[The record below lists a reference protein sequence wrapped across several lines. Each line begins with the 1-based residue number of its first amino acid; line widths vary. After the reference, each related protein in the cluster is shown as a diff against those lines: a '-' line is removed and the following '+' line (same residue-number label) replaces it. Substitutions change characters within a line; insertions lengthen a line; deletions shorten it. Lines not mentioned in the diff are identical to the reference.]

1 MITYNHIDF
10 TIILNI
16 SIRSI
21 IVVALTLEQ
30 LEAYLEYQKIHL
42 YINNNLIKRVL
53 QICTA

>member
-1 MITYNHIDF
+1 MN
-10 TIILNI
+10 
-16 SIRSI
+16 I